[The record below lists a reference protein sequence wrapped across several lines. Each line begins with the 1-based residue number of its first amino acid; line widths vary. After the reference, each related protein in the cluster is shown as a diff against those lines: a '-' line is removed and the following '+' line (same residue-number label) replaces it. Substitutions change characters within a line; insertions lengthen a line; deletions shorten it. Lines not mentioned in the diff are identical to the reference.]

1 MIALGA
7 AHTVSITVERVP
19 GSIHTHLSPTART
32 TIDSM
37 IDSMI
42 NSMIMVLL
50 QTPVTVALS
59 GTSSLV
65 ASIQADSFATS
76 GTVSRG

>member
-42 NSMIMVLL
+42 MVLL

>member
-1 MIALGA
+1 MIALGVVHIA
-7 AHTVSITVERVP
+7 SITVERVP
-19 GSIHTHLSPTART
+19 GSVHKHLSSTAGS

-42 NSMIMVLL
+42 LVLL
-50 QTPVTVALS
+50 QTLVTVALS

-65 ASIQADSFATS
+65 ASIQAGSFATS